1 MILFHVLCTWYAQGG
16 EKGNENK
23 ELYIFH
29 VMSTRHYSK
38 TSRLGVCECVFVLV
52 YSISWLRA
60 FTETLQK
67 FKRGRE
73 AEGNAGSVS
82 LSVQGRFLDRGAAG
96 VQTDRW

>member
-1 MILFHVLCTWYAQGG
+1 M
-16 EKGNENK
+16 
-23 ELYIFH
+23 
-29 VMSTRHYSK
+29 
-38 TSRLGVCECVFVLV
+38 FVLV

-67 FKRGRE
+67 LKIGRE

-82 LSVQGRFLDRGAAG
+82 LSVQGSILDRGAAG